1 VIENLKVYHMM
12 AWPLFPCHSSG
23 AKAKAPLTTH
33 GFKDASLDWQ
43 QIEAWYQ
50 QFPGCAWGVA
60 TSAKRAVLD
69 VDVNKGGSESLAR
82 LIAERGALPATP
94 KVITGSGG
102 YHYWL
107 RCPAGTPCGKPFPGI
122 DRKAEGGYVIVPPS
136 RIAIPEHEGR
146 AYTWAVRPWEIAIA
160 EAPTWFLG
168 LKQMPKASAEATAEA
183 DDPWVVQEAS
193 ADLLSHPGSPEG
205 ERRKTLCQLVGVHL
219 ARGDSNG
226 SIKAMAEAWASR
238 CSPPLG
244 EWEKHVLGILR
255 REALKLTTIPSPL
268 PSAGLSVSLEH
279 GKEGNN
285 SQPEAHAQ
293 AEFFFSFPPSANGET
308 ESGEAR
314 ERLSAETLTAEAS
327 AAQVEAKGSSPGS
340 VADAYLPGT
349 SLEPDSM
356 AASAKAE
363 AFARGQGLEPTASAE
378 PQADWP
384 SLSAE
389 AYHGLLGEMLK
400 AISPQTEADPSGI
413 LLGWLTCFGNIVGR
427 GAWVTV
433 GPRLHH
439 PALYVGIVGKTSD
452 AKGDSWAA
460 SLWPFKQLEPAWAS
474 SCIAHGVG
482 SGEGLLDRIADAQ
495 TVIDKKGNA
504 QVIPG
509 APDKRCL
516 LRLSELS
523 QCFKKGRRENSTL
536 SEYLREGW
544 DGEPIHLP
552 NRKGNALSASDYA
565 VSVYGDV
572 TPGVLRKTLETGTEG
587 FDGFANRFLWAAVKR
602 SRFLPSGGSMESLK
616 PYLGRLQP
624 ALAFAKQAGELKRD
638 ADAEALW
645 NEVYPSLA
653 TSGDDVPH
661 TDRARPYALRLAMLY
676 ALADESKVIRAE
688 HLRAAL
694 AVWAYCRQSA
704 RLIFGERHG
713 PTPDEPLWLRL
724 LNAIGKV
731 PGIRRSELLRTF
743 RSVSADE
750 LDGLLAGLEAK
761 GLAHRRMVSPD
772 GGGRPAE
779 CWYPG
784 PKPDGQGQEHGRD
797 GESQVNDNHS
807 PLSAV
812 QPASPWVVQAD
823 SEPKANAES
832 VGKEG
837 NNSGQEAEAEAES
850 LSVGKERKE
859 GNNSSAEAESQG
871 GSYFLPSHASGA
883 EAESQGGS
891 YFLPSHA
898 SGESE
903 GPKGQSQAPELIPSF
918 PSAEPKGE
926 SETAQPQARGES
938 EVTLPEFKAECI
950 AAVGPWDAPKPYRKW
965 RSEAEQLRW
974 YMVVKKAEQERQRR
988 EQERWANEMP
998 EAEFMAELQNML

>member
-1 VIENLKVYHMM
+1 VRPHSRAASADVTAKNEGGSSSLPPFAQVEGTLYKVIVVIENLKVYHMM

-82 LIAERGALPATP
+82 LIAEHGALPATP

-219 ARGDSNG
+219 ARGDSPG
-226 SIKAMAEAWASR
+226 SIKCMAEAWALR
-238 CSPPLG
+238 CTPPLP
-244 EWEKHVLGILR
+244 EWEKHVLGLLR
-255 REALKLTTIPSPL
+255 REAEKMTTSFSPL
-268 PSAGLSVSLEH
+268 PSAGL
-279 GKEGNN
+279 
-285 SQPEAHAQ
+285 
-293 AEFFFSFPPSANGET
+293 
-308 ESGEAR
+308 SGEAR

-482 SGEGLLDRIADAQ
+482 SGEGLLERIADAQ

-832 VGKEG
+832 VGKE
-837 NNSGQEAEAEAES
+837 
-850 LSVGKERKE
+850 RKE

-871 GSYFLPSHASGA
+871 G
-883 EAESQGGS
+883 
-891 YFLPSHA
+891 
-898 SGESE
+898 
-903 GPKGQSQAPELIPSF
+903 KAPELIPSF

-965 RSEAEQLRW
+965 RSEASQLRW